1 MDSQIIAIIITSIFS
16 AGASWAVLNQRVK
29 ALEEKQ
35 AKQDDHAERLI
46 RLETKLDVLI
56 QQSKRNTL

>member
-1 MDSQIIAIIITSIFS
+1 MDPQIVTIAVSSIFG
-16 AGASWAVLNQRVK
+16 AGASWAILNQRVK

-46 RLETKLDVLI
+46 RLETKLDILI
-56 QQSKRNTL
+56 QKLKGNNL

>member
-1 MDSQIIAIIITSIFS
+1 MDPQIITIVISSVFG

-35 AKQDDHAERLI
+35 AKHDDHAERLI
-46 RLETKLDVLI
+46 RLETKLDIII
-56 QQSKRNTL
+56 QKFKTTSL

>member
-1 MDSQIIAIIITSIFS
+1 VDPQIITIVISSVFG

-35 AKQDDHAERLI
+35 AKHDDHAERLI
-46 RLETKLDVLI
+46 RLETKLDIII
-56 QQSKRNTL
+56 QKFKTTSL

>member
-1 MDSQIIAIIITSIFS
+1 MDLQIVTIAISSLCGFV
-16 AGASWAVLNQRVK
+16 ASWAVLNQRVK

-46 RLETKLDVLI
+46 RLETKLDILI
-56 QQSKRNTL
+56 QKLKGNNL

>member
-1 MDSQIIAIIITSIFS
+1 MDLQIVTIAISSVFG
-16 AGASWAVLNQRVK
+16 AGASWAILNQRVK

-46 RLETKLDVLI
+46 RLETKLDILI
-56 QQSKRNTL
+56 QKLKGNNL

>member
-1 MDSQIIAIIITSIFS
+1 MDPQIVTIAISSIFG
-16 AGASWAVLNQRVK
+16 AGASWAILNQRVK

-46 RLETKLDVLI
+46 RLETKLDILI
-56 QQSKRNTL
+56 QKLKGNNL